1 MNVKNILTAMGAILG
16 LQSIGLFFGAEAIST
31 EAFAAL
37 NPDETGIA
45 IGAKMHEVV
54 GVINLMVAIILLS
67 ARNIDPAAGAKVLMG
82 ASIGLLVTLAHGF
95 YNLFATETKPPIP
108 LLAIMTI
115 LMILGFVAAK
125 KESNA

>member
-67 ARNIDPAAGAKVLMG
+67 ARNIDPASGAKVLMG
-82 ASIGLLVTLAHGF
+82 ASLGLFVTLAHGF

-108 LLAIMTI
+108 LLVIMAI
-115 LMILGFVAAK
+115 LMILGFITAK
-125 KESNA
+125 KQSDA

>member
-31 EAFAAL
+31 EAFASM

-54 GVINLMVAIILLS
+54 AVINLMVAIILLS
-67 ARNIDPAAGAKVLMG
+67 ARNIEPAAGAKVLMG
-82 ASIGLLVTLAHGF
+82 ASIGLLITLAHGF
-95 YNLFATETKPPIP
+95 YNLFATDSKPPIP

-125 KESNA
+125 KETNA